1 MDLTQIRDRIMKIT
15 GHKDADDV
23 DDEINMVQRQYIQPA
38 AKLQATAQY
47 TTIAQNEAI
56 PLASIAT
63 NIHEITQISDITAGA
78 NFPTPVPLLKGKDV
92 GGLYGARKYGNT
104 VHLRHIGAGTVLSV
118 AYEQRLQD
126 LGGGEGRVTTPEIEE
141 RWHDLYWLGALAL
154 IIPEKHYP
162 LFKDRLD
169 AYGKERTRQTKW
181 LGGSARIK
189 LREVF

>member
-23 DDEINMVQRQYIQPA
+23 DDGINMVQRQYIQPA

-47 TTIAQNEAI
+47 TTIAQDEAI

-63 NIHEITQISDITAGA
+63 NIHEITQIRDITAGA
-78 NFPTPVPLLKGKDV
+78 NFPIPVPLLKGKDV
-92 GGLYGARKYGNT
+92 GGLYGARKYGDI
-104 VHLRHIGAGTVLSV
+104 VYLRHIRAGTVLDV
-118 AYEQRLQD
+118 AYEQRLRD
-126 LGGGEGRVTTPEIEE
+126 LGGGAEQVTTPDIDEG
-141 RWHDLYWLGALAL
+141 WHDLYWLGALGVMM
-154 IIPEKHYP
+154 PEKHYP

-169 AYGKERTRQTKW
+169 AYNKERTRQTKW

-189 LREVF
+189 LRGVV